1 MPRMDTTPPPPRVI
15 LIFSVGGYGAGRRR
29 GREKEGG
36 TVGGWL
42 RDVTGRAV
50 CEAGRDGGEAALGR
64 RLQVGDVGLLGSSW
78 GRPGTGL
85 ASRRGRLC

>member
-1 MPRMDTTPPPPRVI
+1 M
-15 LIFSVGGYGAGRRR
+15 GWK
-29 GREKEGG
+29 KEGKRKG
-36 TVGGWL
+36 GRNSGGGWL

>member
-1 MPRMDTTPPPPRVI
+1 M
-15 LIFSVGGYGAGRRR
+15 GWK
-29 GREKEGG
+29 KEGKRK
-36 TVGGWL
+36 GGRNSGGGGL

-50 CEAGRDGGEAALGR
+50 CESGRDGGEAALGR